1 MRALVLEAPGVFK
14 LKNDVPIPIP
24 KNNEVLL
31 RVKAVGICGS
41 DIPRIMVTGAYH
53 HPLIPGHEFSGEV
66 VSVGKEVKE
75 ELIGMRA
82 TIYPLIPCNSC
93 RWCKE
98 GLYNL
103 CNNYDYVGSRRD
115 GAFAEYVCVPASNL
129 VHIPENVSF
138 ENAALTEPA
147 AVAFHGLKNAGLK
160 EGDKVVIFG
169 AGTIGLILCQIAK
182 LLGAGSIL
190 IVDIINQKLEI
201 AQKHGWAETIDA
213 SKVNVIKE
221 ISSKLPHGADLVI
234 DTSGTSIALHQAITI
249 VRKHGRILLV
259 GNAHDDIKIPQ
270 QSFDNILRCELH
282 LIGTWNSII
291 HEEWKQIIQWMSSG
305 EINVEPIITH
315 RISLDE
321 LPKFIQLM
329 YEKKIIYGKVLV
341 II

>member
-66 VSVGKEVKE
+66 VSVGKEVRE

-115 GAFAEYVCVPASNL
+115 GAFAEY
-129 VHIPENVSF
+129 I
-138 ENAALTEPA
+138 
-147 AVAFHGLKNAGLK
+147 
-160 EGDKVVIFG
+160 
-169 AGTIGLILCQIAK
+169 
-182 LLGAGSIL
+182 
-190 IVDIINQKLEI
+190 
-201 AQKHGWAETIDA
+201 
-213 SKVNVIKE
+213 
-221 ISSKLPHGADLVI
+221 
-234 DTSGTSIALHQAITI
+234 
-249 VRKHGRILLV
+249 
-259 GNAHDDIKIPQ
+259 
-270 QSFDNILRCELH
+270 
-282 LIGTWNSII
+282 
-291 HEEWKQIIQWMSSG
+291 
-305 EINVEPIITH
+305 
-315 RISLDE
+315 
-321 LPKFIQLM
+321 
-329 YEKKIIYGKVLV
+329 
-341 II
+341 